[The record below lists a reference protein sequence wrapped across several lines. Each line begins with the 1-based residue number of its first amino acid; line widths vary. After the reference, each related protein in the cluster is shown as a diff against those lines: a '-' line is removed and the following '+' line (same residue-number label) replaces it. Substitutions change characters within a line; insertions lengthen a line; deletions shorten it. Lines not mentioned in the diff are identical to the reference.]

1 MSPPRRS
8 PLVALWR
15 LLRASAHVLLGLW
28 TIRREFDRLTPE
40 QCALRVRQW
49 SRQMLGIMGVTLVV
63 RGTPPAHGPLL
74 LAANHISWLDILVM
88 DAAHPARFV
97 SKADVKHWP
106 VLGALITGAGT
117 LYIERA
123 SRRDAM
129 RVVHQM
135 AAALSAGDT
144 LAVFP
149 EGTTGDGRELLPF
162 HANLIQAAI
171 SAHAPVLPVALQY
184 LDGASGTVSDA
195 PLFLGETTLLQSVWR
210 SLRADGMQACVHFG
224 EPQMADGRDRRAWAA
239 DLQQAVAA
247 MLAADDALFAF
258 QGLGSCAVGSKR
270 AS

>member
-1 MSPPRRS
+1 VSSPRRS

-15 LLRASAHVLLGLW
+15 LLRGTAHVLRGLW
-28 TIRREFDRLTPE
+28 IIRSEFARLTPD
-40 QCALRVRQW
+40 QCALLVREW
-49 SRQMLGIMGVTLVV
+49 SRQMLAIIGVTLVV
-63 RGTPPAHGPLL
+63 RGTPPTHGPLML
-74 LAANHISWLDILVM
+74 VANHISWLDILVM

-97 SKADVKHWP
+97 SKADVKQWP

-135 AAALSAGDT
+135 AAALTAGDT

-149 EGTTGDGRELLPF
+149 EGTTHDGRTLLPF

-184 LDGASGTVSDA
+184 LDGASGAVSDA
-195 PLFLGETTLLQSVWR
+195 PLFVGETTLLESVWR
-210 SLRADGMQACVHFG
+210 TLRADGMQACVHFG
-224 EPQMADGRDRRAWAA
+224 EPQMASGRDRRTFAA
-239 DLQQAVAA
+239 DLQQAVGA
-247 MLAADDALFAF
+247 MLEA
-258 QGLGSCAVGSKR
+258 GG
-270 AS
+270 ASGR

>member
-117 LYIERA
+117 LYIERT

-171 SAHAPVLPVALQY
+171 SAYAPVLPVALQY
-184 LDGASGTVSDA
+184 LDGATGTVSDA

-210 SLRADGMQACVHFG
+210 SLRADGTQACVHFG